1 MSLLTLVQDV
11 FMEVGIAQTRPNAVI
26 TSTDAN
32 VLQLLALANTTGEAL
47 MKRYAWQ
54 ELMVNST
61 FTATGTIAQG
71 SVGFVFG
78 ADYDRLVPQTF
89 WDRSQRIPIDGPVTT
104 QQFQADQSNLVAG
117 PPYYFFIFGNQVCI
131 GPTALNAGDTCS
143 VFYISQDW
151 CQSSAGVNQ
160 SSFQADDDV
169 TRIPERLFRL
179 DLIWRW
185 KRAKGLSYAEELA
198 TAEEQIETAIGGNR
212 SARVLYFGGRNI
224 LYPTNIPEG
233 YWPS

>member
-1 MSLLTLVQDV
+1 MSLLTLIQDV
-11 FMEVGIAQTRPNAVI
+11 FMEVGIAQTKPNAVI
-26 TSTDAN
+26 TSTDGN

-47 MKRYAWQ
+47 MKRYQWQ
-54 ELMVNST
+54 ELTVETT

-71 SVGFVFG
+71 SISAVLG
-78 ADYDRLVPQTF
+78 ADYDRMVPQTF

-104 QQFQADQSNLVAG
+104 QQFQADRSNLVAG
-117 PPYYFFIFGNQVCI
+117 PPYYFFIFGNQVYI

-143 VFYISQDW
+143 AFYISKNW
-151 CQSSAGVNQ
+151 CASATGTGQ
-160 SSFQADDDV
+160 TAFAADDDV
-169 TRIPERLFRL
+169 TLIPERLFRL

-185 KRAKGLSYAEELA
+185 KRAKGLSYGEDLA
-198 TAEEQIETAIGGNR
+198 TAEEQIETAIGGNKP
-212 SARVLYFGGRNI
+212 ARVLYFGGRNI